1 MAARIPLA
9 RARVFA
15 CGLNRLSARVVRVC
29 LHGPES
35 TGKTTL
41 ARELARHFHTLCVPE
56 FGRLY
61 CEAFGNQC
69 DAEDLRAIV
78 RGQLLMN
85 EAAERK
91 ANRILI
97 LDTDG
102 VMTAIWA
109 DVLLGARP
117 ADLDRVG
124 DPADLYLLADV
135 DVPFAV
141 DAIRYFPD
149 QKTREGF
156 LERCRAELERRG
168 LAYVTI
174 SGDRATRRDRAI
186 AAIRERFDARLKG

>member
-1 MAARIPLA
+1 MT
-9 RARVFA
+9 
-15 CGLNRLSARVVRVC
+15 ARVVRVC

-41 ARELARHFHTLCVPE
+41 ARELAEHFHTLWVPE

-69 DAEDLRAIV
+69 DVDDLRAIV

-85 EAAERK
+85 EAADRK

-97 LDTDG
+97 LDTDP

-109 DVLLGARP
+109 DVLLGNRP
-117 ADLDRVG
+117 VDLDRVD

-135 DVPFAV
+135 DVPFKA
-141 DAIRYFPD
+141 DAIRFFPD
-149 QKTREGF
+149 QKTREEF
-156 LERCRAELERRG
+156 FVRCRSELERRK
-168 LAYVTI
+168 LPFVTI
-174 SGDRATRRDRAI
+174 SGDREVRKRLAI
-186 AAIRERFDARLKG
+186 TAIDQRFGERLRT